1 MQDLISRRP
10 AMYSRAMADIIEY
23 TPSSAMEV
31 GRRLRR
37 GEVGIIPCDTIYGL
51 CAHADS
57 RNAERLYEI
66 KKRPASKSFITLMTK
81 EQISERG
88 LDVPEDILSIW
99 PAPLTAV
106 LPDGEGGT
114 IAVRVPDDGYLLSL
128 LPVSGP
134 IFSTSVNLS
143 GESSLLTYDEIIPVF
158 GESVDFIV
166 RDIEAGG
173 SVASTLIDATVKPY
187 KVIRQGAC
195 II

>member
-1 MQDLISRRP
+1 
-10 AMYSRAMADIIEY
+10 
-23 TPSSAMEV
+23 MEV
-31 GRRLRR
+31 AVLTG
-37 GEVGIIPCDTIYGL
+37 D
-51 CAHADS
+51 DS
-57 RNAERLYEI
+57 
-66 KKRPASKSFITLMTK
+66 
-81 EQISERG
+81 G
-88 LDVPEDILSIW
+88 
-99 PAPLTAV
+99 V